1 VAEDYIRPV
10 RRAALP
16 CLKVF
21 DPLLEL
27 IPAASMFPGTVPAS
41 RTLPFLRFGTMIG
54 TPFLASGLD
63 SASIRFSVQAF
74 SQALMQAGAEV
85 STAEDQ
91 ILMIGSVVKD
101 ALDNQTLTL
110 ENGMKVRIQ
119 WVTSS
124 PRRDGDEEGAWM
136 TTVTFIGEVS
146 A

>member
-1 VAEDYIRPV
+1 VAEDQIRPV

-16 CLKVF
+16 RLKTF

-27 IPAASMFPGTVPAS
+27 IPAASIFPGTVPAS

-54 TPFLASGLD
+54 APFLASGLD

-74 SQALMQAGAEV
+74 TQALMQAGAEV

-91 ILMIGSVVKD
+91 ILIIGSAIKD
-101 ALDNQTLTL
+101 ALDGATLAL
-110 ENGMKVRIQ
+110 ESGLKARIQ

-136 TTVTFIGEVS
+136 TTVTFVGEVS